1 MDCFEHESA
10 LDSGLL
16 TASLMIE
23 PLFEL
28 LEALAT
34 LIQSCQEGT
43 KKSSQ
48 EDAVYRHLD
57 IHIRQRSSSL
67 IQAVFSWLLDRVCAA
82 LLLSWQTWLGV
93 DLGGRRTIWP
103 DEKDQLYQ
111 SLWSQYGIQPDPRL
125 SVDPHLDLAGDYL
138 DQTEAR
144 TPSSYCFRPD
154 RVPSFIPISLAESI
168 FKAGVSLRI
177 LRHSNPF
184 HPICLT
190 YPAEEHGQSRWV
202 WTPTELEKVFKA
214 FNRQRHDM
222 KLQISAWRHGIKLS
236 DDPLATIQRSKGV
249 SLPTMQDIEQEL
261 DIGDFLKAISTGL
274 KPYDNQVGG
283 SRHID
288 QRRKGLIETV
298 EERLRSCRVDRAGL
312 LQPME
317 LPSLDLL
324 TEVTVIESL
333 QSRSLE
339 IDQCL
344 LSFFLIDLDF
354 LDHLKILG
362 QFMFCHDVMFNQ
374 RLTNA
379 LFSSSPGEDSSQRTG
394 WRTVGVSG
402 KLLRRGIWPPGGF
415 DLAFALRTVILDSV
429 APDQRPA
436 GYRVTL
442 EDQLSFAIRPGI
454 KDSAAG
460 ESGYRANT
468 IDGFGFLMI
477 DFKPPCLLPSHC
489 LSHLQACTTWL
500 AENSGPGVT
509 FFTRHC
515 KTP

>member
-1 MDCFEHESA
+1 MSATGLPSGRRFLKIHILVPVLMNLKVNVGKISSSSSNQQNTDKTYSAGTLSIVRSALNYLSIIRPRTQSKNPFQFGKPFYLPVNSTCQHSVNNKKITLALYADETGNLTSSSPIDRTTFVTHFFRRSIGFKTPARSTRNELQPRPESNLYPRVCGQTDSATRSLYDLSESAYTNLCSIESFINHTHHPYHPHQSLGSGLAVLVDWIRAEIMDCFEHESA

-190 YPAEEHGQSRWV
+190 YPAEEHGQSR
-202 WTPTELEKVFKA
+202 VFKA

-298 EERLRSCRVDRAGL
+298 EERLRSCRV
-312 LQPME
+312 
-317 LPSLDLL
+317 
-324 TEVTVIESL
+324 
-333 QSRSLE
+333 
-339 IDQCL
+339 
-344 LSFFLIDLDF
+344 
-354 LDHLKILG
+354 
-362 QFMFCHDVMFNQ
+362 
-374 RLTNA
+374 
-379 LFSSSPGEDSSQRTG
+379 PGD
-394 WRTVGVSG
+394 
-402 KLLRRGIWPPGGF
+402 
-415 DLAFALRTVILDSV
+415 
-429 APDQRPA
+429 
-436 GYRVTL
+436 
-442 EDQLSFAIRPGI
+442 
-454 KDSAAG
+454 
-460 ESGYRANT
+460 
-468 IDGFGFLMI
+468 
-477 DFKPPCLLPSHC
+477 
-489 LSHLQACTTWL
+489 
-500 AENSGPGVT
+500 
-509 FFTRHC
+509 
-515 KTP
+515 